1 MSIANKPQ
9 PTYGTALLSTA
20 FPIRLAIA
28 LALFNKFR
36 EMFALHPVH
45 RNDFFAGKFW
55 IIFREFQVR
64 DVLAILSN
72 ILASFQL

>member
-28 LALFNKFR
+28 LAPAFPKSLTPTASKTHPPNEVLVK
-36 EMFALHPVH
+36 EEDEVFAYSAIP
-45 RNDFFAGKFW
+45 NAST
-55 IIFREFQVR
+55 
-64 DVLAILSN
+64 AILGSSGS
-72 ILASFQL
+72 LK